1 MSDTESTTGVP
12 ADAPLA
18 RVAWPVRTERLTLRA
33 GVPEDAEATFAYRR
47 LPSVTAWISTATG
60 DLEDYRAAF
69 LDPARLAT
77 TVVAERDGRLIGDFM
92 VRVED
97 AWSQVEVADQ
107 ARGRQ
112 AELGWVLDPAHLGH
126 GYATEAVRALLGVCF
141 EQLGIHRV
149 VALCFAA
156 NEASWRLM
164 ERVGMRREGHMLRD
178 SLHRSGEW
186 MDGLTYAMLADE
198 WKDR

>member
-1 MSDTESTTGVP
+1 MSETGSTTES
-12 ADAPLA
+12 PLD

-33 GVPEDAEATFAYRR
+33 GTPEDADRTFAYRQ
-47 LPSVTAWISTATG
+47 LESVSEWISTHST
-60 DLEDYRAAF
+60 DPDDYREKF
-69 LDPARLAT
+69 LDPGRLAS
-77 TVVAERDGRLIGDFM
+77 TVIAERDGDLIGDFM

-97 AWSQVEVADQ
+97 VWAQTEVADR
-107 ARGRQ
+107 AKGRQ
-112 AELGWVLDPAHLGH
+112 VELGWVLDPAYTGQ

-141 EQLGIHRV
+141 EQLGMHRV
-149 VALCFAA
+149 VALCFAG

-178 SLHRSGEW
+178 SLHRSGAW

-198 WKDR
+198 WNSR